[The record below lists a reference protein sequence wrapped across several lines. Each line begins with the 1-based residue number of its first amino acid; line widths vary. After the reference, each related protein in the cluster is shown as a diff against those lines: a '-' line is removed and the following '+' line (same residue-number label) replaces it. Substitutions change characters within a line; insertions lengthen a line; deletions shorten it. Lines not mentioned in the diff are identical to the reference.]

1 MLGRVHDRQCRRCR
15 SGAMAGHEDCL
26 LLAHNRENR
35 PGSQGAQ
42 HKIAECRRAGEQCRR
57 RRVAPTHLTED
68 LMRRILLAT
77 ALLGFVAS
85 AHADDTKKP
94 AGTAKGAAVGA
105 LAGHEVGSGHAV
117 AGAAVGAAIGHHQS
131 KKAAETRSKS

>member
-1 MLGRVHDRQCRRCR
+1 
-15 SGAMAGHEDCL
+15 
-26 LLAHNRENR
+26 
-35 PGSQGAQ
+35 
-42 HKIAECRRAGEQCRR
+42 
-57 RRVAPTHLTED
+57 
-68 LMRRILLAT
+68 MRRILLAT

-117 AGAAVGAAIGHHQS
+117 AGAAAGAAIGHHQS
-131 KKAAETRSKS
+131 KKAANHNRSHKPGMSAAASGG